1 MSILLTNATI
11 VLRDA
16 VITNGWLLIEADLIA
31 GVGAMPH
38 APSIHGTTVRD
49 LGGALLM
56 PGVIDL
62 HCDTIEKMV
71 QPRPGVEIDGA
82 VALHI
87 TDRLLVNSGV
97 TCEFH
102 SLSLDDAEFGVRNE
116 DFIQNFI
123 NEVNRADH
131 ASVRHYIHA
140 RVEVSSARGAYAL
153 SNIID
158 QPLVK
163 LVSIMDHSPGQGQYV
178 TDEAFRYYVAKTTGR
193 TDSEIDEIIRTKAQL
208 KAGIPDRIDYVVQLC
223 RNAHIPLATHDDD
236 TIEKIASWVEM
247 GIGISEF
254 PTTVEAAAAAHQHG
268 MLVGM
273 GAPNVLRGRSSGG
286 NLSAIDA
293 IRAGHVDWLC
303 ADYYP
308 AAMIP
313 AAFALVDHGILD
325 LPSAIAL
332 ITANPAQAIGM
343 EHHIGH
349 IAVGMS
355 ADLVVVA
362 RTPQP
367 IVRDVYVAGVQVL
380 ASQAAPR

>member
-1 MSILLTNATI
+1 MPILLTNATI
-11 VLRDA
+11 VLRDTL
-16 VITNGWLLIEADLIA
+16 ISNGWLLIEAGLIA
-31 GVGAMPH
+31 GVGTMPH
-38 APSIHGTTVRD
+38 APAIDGATVRD

-62 HCDTIEKMV
+62 HCDMIEKMI
-71 QPRPGVEIDGA
+71 QPRPGVEINGD

-123 NEVNRADH
+123 AEINRADH

-140 RVEVSSARGAYAL
+140 RVEVSSARGAHAL
-153 SNIID
+153 STIID

-178 TDEAFRYYVAKTTGR
+178 TDESFRYYVAKTTGR
-193 TDSEIDEIIRTKAQL
+193 TDNEIDEIIRIKAQL
-208 KAGIPDRIDYVVQLC
+208 KAGIPARIDYVVQLC
-223 RNAHIPLATHDDD
+223 HNAHLPIATHDDD
-236 TIEKIASWVEM
+236 TTQKITTWVEM

-254 PTTVEAAAAAHQHG
+254 PTTMAAAAAAHQHG
-268 MLVGM
+268 MRVGM

-286 NLSAIDA
+286 NLSAIEA
-293 IRAGHVDWLC
+293 IRAGYVDWLC

-313 AAFALVDHGILD
+313 AAITLADQGILD

-343 EHHIGH
+343 QHHIGQ